1 MSSSL
6 KIRLRPGLAAAV
18 AAVLSTRRRLAAFG
32 VLVVAAASLGLA
44 VGVAEAGAVIVD
56 APPAWPISAG
66 APPAPPPIPAL
77 PAAGDVAP
85 PVDQI
90 ADPVTP
96 AASCGGWSQQSN
108 YGARWPT
115 GSTWWEYQCLLSDY
129 QYHDMCAGGGACD
142 AWCPDCW
149 WEESDW
155 TDYFYWNGSEAVFY
169 GESYTYSTE
178 TVGEE
183 WDGMPPH
190 TSGDWWDAPT
200 AQWYNLGPTTN
211 WTDPNSGP
219 VGTSL
224 TIYGSGFTDATSVAF
239 NGVAAGFTVYS
250 DQEIGATVPAG
261 ATTGAISMTT
271 PNGTE
276 YSSAVFTVTAPPPPT
291 INSLAPT
298 SGPVGTSVD
307 VQGTNLSGATS
318 VTFNGTADTS
328 FVVNSSSD
336 ITAYVPAGATTGPI
350 SVTTPAGTG
359 TSSTPFTVIPPPTI
373 TSFTPTSGPVG
384 TSVPITGTGFTGA
397 SSVTFNGTA
406 ASYVIN
412 SPTSISATVP
422 TGATTGPT
430 SVTTPGGTA
439 SSSTSFTV
447 IPPPTI
453 SSFTPTSGPAGT
465 RVTIQGTN
473 FASASAVKLGTTT
486 AKFTA
491 NSPTTITATVPT
503 IAHGYYKWS
512 VTNPAGTATSTGS
525 FHVT

>member
-1 MSSSL
+1 MKRSL
-6 KIRLRPGLAAAV
+6 SKSTLWLGQAAAAISPARRRITGVGLLVLSV
-18 AAVLSTRRRLAAFG
+18 AA
-32 VLVVAAASLGLA
+32 LGLM
-44 VGVAEAGAVIVD
+44 VGVTQARAVIIN
-56 APPAWPISAG
+56 APPVWPIPAD
-66 APPAPPPIPAL
+66 APPAPPPLPAL
-77 PAAGDVAP
+77 PAAGDATP
-85 PVDQI
+85 PADQI

-108 YGARWPT
+108 YGARWPA

-200 AQWYNLGPTTN
+200 AHWYNLGPTID

-224 TIYGSGFTDATSVAF
+224 TIYGSEFTDATSVAF
-239 NGVAAGFTVYS
+239 NGITAGFTVYS

-261 ATTGAISMTT
+261 ATTGPISVTT

-291 INSLAPT
+291 INSLSPT

-307 VQGTNLSGATS
+307 VHGTNLSGATS
-318 VTFNGTADTS
+318 VTFNGTADPS

-336 ITAYVPAGATTGPI
+336 ISAHVPAGATTGPI
-350 SVTTPAGTG
+350 SITTPAGTAN
-359 TSSTPFTVIPPPTI
+359 SSTPFTVIPPPTI

-384 TSVPITGTGFTGA
+384 TSVSITGTGFTGA
-397 SSVTFNGTA
+397 SSVTFNGSA
-406 ASYVIN
+406 AGYTVN
-412 SPTSISATVP
+412 SPTSITATVP
-422 TGATTGPT
+422 NGATTGPI
-430 SVTTPGGTA
+430 SVTTSGGTG
-439 SSSTSFTV
+439 SSSSSFTV
-447 IPPPTI
+447 IAPPTI
-453 SSFTPTSGPAGT
+453 TGFTPTSGHVGQQ
-465 RVTIQGTN
+465 VTITGKN
-473 FASASAVKLGTTT
+473 FAGVTRVKLGATSAT
-486 AKFTA
+486 FTV
-491 NSPTTITATVPT
+491 NSATTITATVPT
-503 IAHGYYKWS
+503 IPHGYYRWS
-512 VTNPAGTATSTGS
+512 VTNPAGTATSTGA
-525 FHVT
+525 FHVM